1 MFYCT
6 IIEFV
11 LRLLHKIKNM
21 KKYFAIL
28 AIIILPFFAKAQ
40 LGKYEEVVYLKNG
53 NIYHGVII
61 EQIPGVSLKIKSSDR
76 NVFNVKIEEVEK
88 ITREEL
94 RPQLP
99 PARPEPPTPL
109 GPPSDHRYGGKE
121 NICEPGSCSHGRKGL
136 DSISLRTKASGI
148 YLTLGP
154 NASVHNDFA
163 GIGLELTLG
172 GKIFPKK
179 PWRKPV
185 KVGADIFA
193 FGTALTGFQHDK
205 GFQAGLG
212 VGPTFAFNLKHK
224 KMIYI
229 TPYLGLNG
237 LVTRTS
243 NRYVYD
249 PYGNYVQTN
258 GVDAGFASAVGLK
271 FELVVKRF
279 YFGTNG
285 SIGQSFSLNG
295 RQFQNGGPGP
305 RGMNNGPY
313 ARFGVNFGVKF

>member
-1 MFYCT
+1 
-6 IIEFV
+6 
-11 LRLLHKIKNM
+11 M

-28 AIIILPFFAKAQ
+28 AIFILPFFAKAQ

-61 EQIPGVSLKIKSSDR
+61 EQIPGVSLKIKTSDR
-76 NVFNVKIEEVEK
+76 SVFNIKIEEVEK

-94 RPQLP
+94 RPQGPP
-99 PARPEPPTPL
+99 PARPELAPKD
-109 GPPSDHRYGGKE
+109 PPSDHTYGEGGKT
-121 NICEPGSCSHGRKGL
+121 CPQGSCSHRKGL
-136 DSISLRTKASGI
+136 DSVSLRTRASGI

-154 NASVHNDFA
+154 NASTHNGFA
-163 GIGLELTLG
+163 GVGLELTLG

-193 FGTALTGFQHDK
+193 FGTAMTGFQRDK
-205 GFQAGLG
+205 GFQAGIG
-212 VGPTFAFNLKHK
+212 VGPTFAFNLKRK
-224 KMIYI
+224 KLIYI

-237 LVTRTS
+237 LVTKT
-243 NRYVYD
+243 NNMYVYD

-258 GVDAGFASAVGLK
+258 GMDYGLASAVGLK

-285 SIGQSFSLNG
+285 SIGKSFSLND
-295 RQFQNGGPGP
+295 RQFQNGGPGGMGS
-305 RGMNNGPY
+305 RSMNNGAY
-313 ARFGVNFGVKF
+313 ARFGFNFGVKF

>member
-1 MFYCT
+1 
-6 IIEFV
+6 
-11 LRLLHKIKNM
+11 M

-94 RPQLP
+94 RPQMP
-99 PARPEPPTPL
+99 PARPEPMAPQ
-109 GPPSDHRYGGKE
+109 GPPSDHKYGDKGKV
-121 NICEPGSCSHGRKGL
+121 CEPGSCTHGRRGL
-136 DSISLRTKASGI
+136 DSISLRTRASGI

-154 NASVHNDFA
+154 NASAHNNFA
-163 GIGLELTLG
+163 GVGIELTLG

-185 KVGADIFA
+185 KVGADVFA
-193 FGTALTGFQHDK
+193 FGTALTGFSR
-205 GFQAGLG
+205 GPSFQAGLG
-212 VGPTFAFNLKHK
+212 VGPTFAFNLKRK
-224 KMIYI
+224 KLIYI

-237 LVTRTS
+237 LVTRDN
-243 NRYVYD
+243 NRFVYD
-249 PYGNYVQTN
+249 QYGNYVQTS
-258 GVDAGFASAVGLK
+258 GTDFGMASAVGLK

-295 RQFQNGGPGP
+295 RQFQNGGSGGMGP
-305 RGMNNGPY
+305 RNMNNGPY
-313 ARFGVNFGVKF
+313 ARFGFNFGVKF